1 MASSYLSRTPA
12 SAGNRTTWTYSFWLK
27 KTKIT
32 GDQVIFSAGIAGNDT
47 ICYFQS
53 ADHSIHWFNR
63 ISSSMTATRITSQV
77 FRDVSAWYHFV
88 FVWDTTNSTALDRMR
103 IYLNGSQITSF
114 SSTLNPSSSLNS
126 FWNST
131 NAHQIMSDNSP
142 PANLSDGL
150 LASVYFIDGQALTPS
165 SFGQTD
171 ATTGIWKP
179 LSYSG
184 TYGTNGFYLKFAN
197 SASLGTDSSGNGNNF
212 TVNGTPTQTVD
223 TPSNVFATMNP
234 LDTSTYSTT
243 GTFAQGNLSLT
254 TNSSNNCGTRS
265 TIAATQG
272 KWYWECKWTNDPS
285 TNQQEFGIMRT
296 TSNINANSGNFGQ
309 NSGYCV
315 VGNGYK
321 WVNGSY
327 SNASL
332 TFATNDILMCA
343 MDLDNNY
350 VYIGRNGTWLFSGV
364 PTSGS
369 SGTGAFS
376 SLTSGDTWSPAFGS
390 NYINPAV
397 SLANFGNP
405 SYTANGYTDGAGK
418 GNFSYSVPSGY
429 FALCTANLSLY
440 G

>member
-88 FVWDTTNSTALDRMR
+88 FVWDTTNATALDRMR

-126 FWNST
+126 FWNSA

-212 TVNGTPTQTVD
+212 TVGGTPTQTQD
-223 TPSNVFATMNP
+223 TPSNIFATLNS
-234 LDTSTYSTT
+234 LNNGGLTLSNGNLTSTGVGSHYAVTSTL
-243 GTFAQGNLSLT
+243 AVNK
-254 TNSSNNCGTRS
+254 
-265 TIAATQG
+265 G
-272 KWYWECKWTNDPS
+272 KWYWEVKNGTDVGGNG
-285 TNQQEFGIMRT
+285 FGIMGIEAKLSDQLNSTPSIWVRSSGNKFRDSVDGGAYMSFANGDIIGVALDMDNGT
-296 TSNINANSGNFGQ
+296 IIFYKNGTSQGTAYSSINNGTVYSPALKFNNSGDTAYINF
-309 NSGYCV
+309 
-315 VGNGYK
+315 GNGY
-321 WVNGSY
+321 
-327 SNASL
+327 
-332 TFATNDILMCA
+332 FATTAISSPYSDAAGLGKFQ
-343 MDLDNNY
+343 Y
-350 VYIGRNGTWLFSGV
+350 QP
-364 PTSGS
+364 PT
-369 SGTGAFS
+369 
-376 SLTSGDTWSPAFGS
+376 
-390 NYINPAV
+390 
-397 SLANFGNP
+397 
-405 SYTANGYTDGAGK
+405 GY
-418 GNFSYSVPSGY
+418 YS
-429 FALCTANLSLY
+429 LCTKNINLQ